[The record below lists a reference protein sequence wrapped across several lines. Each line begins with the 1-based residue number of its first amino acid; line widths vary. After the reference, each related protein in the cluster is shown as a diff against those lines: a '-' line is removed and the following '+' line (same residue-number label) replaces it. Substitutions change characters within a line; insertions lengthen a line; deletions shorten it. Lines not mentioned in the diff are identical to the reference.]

1 MDSEIVVSIV
11 CNAYNQEK
19 YIAQALESFLMQK
32 TDFPFEVL
40 VHDDASTDR
49 TAEIIRQ
56 YAEKYPGI
64 VKPYFQTENQY
75 SKHVPITRLY
85 QYSRANGKY
94 IAWCEGDDYWTDP
107 LKLQKQVDALEKHPE
122 MDICAHRAV
131 TVLDGKPGTFFPKK
145 EEDTV
150 FSVEEVISGGGGF
163 VSTNY
168 LMCRRDMLGGKN
180 DYTQIF
186 NLDYILQI
194 SGSLRAGMLYLGD
207 CMAAYRRMSENSWS
221 VRMRSK
227 TAQMA
232 KHIGRLE
239 EALCHIDRDTGYAYT
254 KTIQQHIKESR
265 LKQLA
270 KQGDLRHILSDDY
283 KTAMREMP
291 LKLKAGIILMA
302 LYHSAKRK

>member
-19 YIAQALESFLMQK
+19 YIAQALESFLMQE
-32 TDFPFEVL
+32 TEFSFEVL
-40 VHDDASTDR
+40 VHDDASTDG

-56 YAEKYPGI
+56 YALKYPGI

-107 LKLQKQVDALEKHPE
+107 LKLQKQVEALEKHPE
-122 MDICAHRAV
+122 IDLCAHRAV

-145 EEDTV
+145 KEDTV
-150 FSVEEVISGGGGF
+150 FSVEEVIAGGGGF
-163 VSTNY
+163 VATNS
-168 LMCRRDMLGGKN
+168 LMCRRVMLGGEN
-180 DYTQIF
+180 DYTQVF

-194 SGSLRAGMLYLGD
+194 SGSLRGGMLYLSD
-207 CMAAYRRMSENSWS
+207 CMAAYRRMTENSWS
-221 VRMRSK
+221 VRVQ
-227 TAQMA
+227 TNVVQMG
-232 KHIGRLE
+232 KHVERLE
-239 EALCHIDRDTGYAYT
+239 DVLCQIDQATGYAYT
-254 KTIQQHIKESR
+254 QTIQKHMKESR

-270 KQGDLRHILSDDY
+270 RQGELRQVLSRENREAIR
-283 KTAMREMP
+283 AMP
-291 LKLKAGIILMA
+291 FKLQIGIVLMA
-302 LYHSAKRK
+302 AFHSVKK